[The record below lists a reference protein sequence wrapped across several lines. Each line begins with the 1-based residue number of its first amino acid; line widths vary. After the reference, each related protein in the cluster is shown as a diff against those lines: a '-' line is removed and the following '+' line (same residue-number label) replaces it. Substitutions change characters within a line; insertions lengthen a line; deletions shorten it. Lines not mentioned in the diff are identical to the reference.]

1 MDKILTDRY
10 GVISLKRW
18 LFGWLLVNLLLTAG
32 GAGALAAAQET
43 EVVDRIAAV
52 VNNDIILLSE
62 LEEKLAPF
70 REKIRQSGYGPEK
83 EREML
88 FKVRT
93 EILDALIDQKLTDQE
108 IKKYG
113 ISISEAE
120 IDQTLERVKEANYY
134 TDEELREALEA
145 QGITLSE
152 YRERIREQL
161 QRTQLV
167 NREVKSKIVITEEE
181 IRDYYEAH
189 AEEYGEGKKYHLR
202 NIIMRVPDYAGPE
215 EKAAIQGKMASI
227 LAELKGGRPFADA
240 AREYSEALAEEGGDI
255 GSFAVDALSEEIRE
269 PILSLSPGEFT
280 EVLETGLGYQIF
292 YLEEIEAAGGRPLE
306 TVREDIQETL
316 YQEAVNQTFQT
327 WLDDLR
333 DRSHIKK
340 VL

>member
-1 MDKILTDRY
+1 MDKLQIDRY
-10 GVISLKRW
+10 GIVRMKRC
-18 LFGWLLVNLLLTAG
+18 LFGWLLVNLLLIAG
-32 GAGALAAAQET
+32 GAGAMAAAQET

-70 REKIRQSGYGPEK
+70 EEKIRRSGYGPDE

-113 ISISEAE
+113 ISISEAD
-120 IDQTLERVKEANYY
+120 IDQTLERVKEASYY

-145 QGITLSE
+145 QGLTLAE

-181 IRDYYEAH
+181 IREYYEAH
-189 AEEYGEGKKYHLR
+189 AEKYGEDRKYHLR
-202 NIIMRVPDYAGPE
+202 NIIMRVPEYAGPE
-215 EKAAIQGKMASI
+215 EEAAIQGKMASI
-227 LAELKGGRPFADA
+227 LAELKEGRPFADA
-240 AREYSEALAEEGGDI
+240 AREHSEALAEEGGDI
-255 GSFAVDALSEEIRE
+255 GSFAADALSEEIRE
-269 PILSLSPGEFT
+269 PILNLSPGEFT
-280 EVLETGLGYQIF
+280 DVLETELGYQIL
-292 YLEEIEAAGGRPLE
+292 YLEEIEEAGGRPLDA
-306 TVREDIQETL
+306 VREDIQETL
-316 YQEAVNQTFQT
+316 YQEAVNETFQT